1 MNKKNAIKRDEAELA
16 QSLASESILFK
27 DNKTNADYS
36 SRVLMWKLLRK
47 HISKSQLIGFSLAS
61 LVGLTIVILAVQ
73 FHQDVRPLF
82 NDEDSFL
89 RKDYMIITREVS
101 TASTVL
107 QGNNE
112 FATNDIDDIEKQ
124 SWCRQVGKFSSNDYS
139 VEATI
144 SVSGQGM
151 RTMMFFE
158 SLPDEFLDVSG
169 REWKFNPNNPKIP
182 IIISRDYLTLYNFG
196 FAPSQGLPQASEM
209 AVSKAVKLE
218 FTLRGNGRV
227 QTFEGTL
234 VGFSSRL
241 NTIVVPE
248 DFMKWSNEQFG
259 SGAEHNPS
267 RLIVEVNS
275 PGDERI
281 ANYFAD
287 HGYQVA
293 GDKMNQS
300 KAQGFLNI
308 IVSIVIV
315 VGIIISVLAF
325 FILML
330 SIFLLLQKNSK
341 KLQDLLVL
349 GYSPQQVSRTYI
361 NMVIY
366 INCAVMVVAVLLML
380 LARTYYMPMLKAM
393 DVNGGS
399 IIIALIVAVVI
410 MALISLGNIL
420 AIKKKINS
428 LWIQSA

>member
-1 MNKKNAIKRDEAELA
+1 MSR
-16 QSLASESILFK
+16 K
-27 DNKTNADYS
+27 DNKNNPDYS
-36 SRVLMWKLLRK
+36 SRGLMWKLLRK
-47 HISKSQLIGFSLAS
+47 HISPSQLIGFSLAS

-73 FHQDVRPLF
+73 FHQDVKPLF

-89 RKDYMIITREVS
+89 RKDYLIITREVS

-107 QGNNE
+107 QGS
-112 FATNDIDDIEKQ
+112 NDFTTSDIKDIEKQ
-124 SWCRQVGKFSSNDYS
+124 PWCRKVGRFSSNDYS

-144 SVSGQGM
+144 NVGGGHGM

-158 SLPDEFLDVSG
+158 SLPDEFLDVTD
-169 REWKFNPNNPKIP
+169 RNWKFDPDNPKIP
-182 IIISRDYLTLYNFG
+182 VIISRDYLTLYNFG
-196 FAPSQGLPQASEM
+196 FAPSQGLPQASEL
-209 AVSKAVKLE
+209 AVSKAVNLR
-218 FTLRGNGRV
+218 FTLHGNGRV
-227 QTFEGTL
+227 QTFEGIL
-234 VGFSSRL
+234 IGFSSRL

-248 DFMKWSNEQFG
+248 DFMEWSNECFG
-259 SGAEHNPS
+259 TGAERNPS

-281 ANYFAD
+281 GSYFSE

-293 GDKMNQS
+293 GDKMQQS

-308 IVSIVIV
+308 IVSIVIL

-330 SIFLLLQKNSK
+330 SIYLLLQKNTK

-349 GYSPQQVSRTYI
+349 GYSPDQVSRTYI

-366 INCAVMVVAVLLML
+366 INCAVMVVSIILML
-380 LARTYYMPMLKAM
+380 MMRAYYMPMLKAM

-399 IIIALIVAVVI
+399 IILSLIVAVII

-420 AIKKKINS
+420 AIKRKIKD
-428 LWIQSA
+428 LWIQSS